1 MAALYIYLHF
11 TRKTI
16 SSAYHYLCN
25 RIINMNLSIFRIL
38 FWKKHFL
45 CNLLA
50 FFVSNIVRSNFSSTT
65 FGHPRFS
72 CKRRLK
78 IIARFNISWTSETLV
93 KVLNYF
99 NEWPYF
105 RRKKQ
110 VFFKLKIFS
119 LKKITFFTF
128 SESLSKIKVI

>member
-25 RIINMNLSIFRIL
+25 RVINMNLSIFRIL

-78 IIARFNISWTSETLV
+78 IIAQFNISWTSETLV
-93 KVLNYF
+93 KVLNYIHVYLRS
-99 NEWPYF
+99 E
-105 RRKKQ
+105 
-110 VFFKLKIFS
+110 VFPHSYSCDLIFEE
-119 LKKITFFTF
+119 KNRFF
-128 SESLSKIKVI
+128 SN